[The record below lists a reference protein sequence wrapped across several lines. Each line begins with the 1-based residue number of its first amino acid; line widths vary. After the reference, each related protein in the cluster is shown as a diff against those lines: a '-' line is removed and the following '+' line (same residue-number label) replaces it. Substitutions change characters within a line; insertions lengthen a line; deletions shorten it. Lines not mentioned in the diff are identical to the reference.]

1 MGRQNKINPRRI
13 PVSKADI
20 DKAKNK
26 AADEA
31 IERAWSIFF
40 TVLRDKEGYDL
51 EGLQRVWNH
60 VINLS
65 DSVVK
70 GYASI
75 ADLKHILKIEEGVN
89 IV

>member
-1 MGRQNKINPRRI
+1 MAKQKKVNPNRI

-20 DKAKNK
+20 NKAKNK
-26 AADEA
+26 ATDEA
-31 IERAWSIFF
+31 IERTWSIFF

-60 VINLS
+60 VMNLS

-75 ADLKHILKIEEGVN
+75 ADLKHVLKTEEGVN
-89 IV
+89 LV

>member
-1 MGRQNKINPRRI
+1 MAKQKKVNPNRI

-20 DKAKNK
+20 NKAKNK
-26 AADEA
+26 ATDEA

-60 VINLS
+60 VMNLS

-70 GYASI
+70 GYATI
-75 ADLKHILKIEEGVN
+75 ADLKYILKTEEGVN
-89 IV
+89 LI